1 MTRKLEHLD
10 NGRNVDASRPVRA
23 KVVFVLPNLAHGG
36 SQRVLLNLMAGL
48 DTSRFCVEF
57 IVFESIG
64 PLAQD
69 VPNEVI
75 LHVLGTSRLRGS
87 WLALW
92 RKLEELRPDV
102 VVSTLG
108 HVNLLLLIMRRFLT
122 FRTKV
127 VIREPNTPSKS
138 IPSLRFSWALIL
150 GYRLLYRRADVVIC
164 QSGLMRRELSR
175 DFGVPQD
182 RMVFLPNPV
191 DIETIRAGAAPA
203 ERWPGAGLR
212 FVGVGRLTPQKGFD
226 RLVRAMAALPDD
238 AHLTLVGDGPEMAGL
253 KSLVAEIGV
262 ESKVLFAGY
271 RSPPWHYMAGAD
283 ALVMASRWEGLP
295 NAALEALACGT
306 PVIADRGSGGLPEL
320 NEEIVS
326 GALTIVDDYESLR
339 SAMERTKTRP
349 TNALQPSTLPSRFD
363 QHEVSCAFTLLLEA
377 QLG

>member
-10 NGRNVDASRPVRA
+10 NGRIVDSSSPDRA
-23 KVVFVLPNLAHGG
+23 TVAFVLPSLAHGG

-48 DTSRFCVEF
+48 DTSRFCVQF

-64 PLAQD
+64 PLVQE
-69 VPNEVI
+69 VPDEVYLQI
-75 LHVLGTSRLRGS
+75 LGTSRLRGS

-108 HVNLLLLIMRRFLT
+108 HVNLLLLFMRPFLT

-138 IPSLRFSWALIL
+138 IPSLRFSKALVL
-150 GYRLLYRRADVVIC
+150 GYQLLYRRADVVIC
-164 QSGLMRRELSR
+164 QSELMRKELSA
-175 DFGVPQD
+175 DYGVPED

-191 DIETIRAGAAPA
+191 DIESIRAGATPA
-203 ERWPGAGLR
+203 KRWPGAGLR

-238 AHLTLVGDGPEMAGL
+238 AHLTLVGDGPEMARL
-253 KSLVAEIGV
+253 KSLAAEVGV

-271 RSPPWHYMAGAD
+271 RSPPWHYMVGAD
-283 ALVMASRWEGLP
+283 AFVMASRWEGLP

-320 NEEIVS
+320 TDEIVS
-326 GALTIVDDYESLR
+326 GSLIVVDDDESLR
-339 SAMERTKTRP
+339 SAMKRTKTRP
-349 TNALQPSTLPSRFD
+349 TNVLRPSTLPSRFD
-363 QHEVSCAFTLLLEA
+363 QNEVSRAFTSLLEA